1 MRFTLAFAVHLKNSH
16 NYFIKALQF
25 MEFFSE
31 EIRIT
36 IQIILIDLVLSA
48 DNAVIIGMA
57 ASQFDP
63 AIRKKVL
70 IIGTGFAVVF
80 RIIFSAMTA
89 YLMQFQGIRTVGG
102 ILLLWVAYKLYADI
116 LKKKEEAKDL
126 SKYQVKETE
135 KSNFRKALT
144 TIIVADITLS
154 LDNVIAVAG
163 AAKTNY
169 SLLVFGLA
177 LAIIL
182 MVTLANAISVY
193 LKKHKWIGWLGV
205 LSVLWVAA
213 DLIWDDIQ
221 LLL

>member
-1 MRFTLAFAVHLKNSH
+1 MT
-16 NYFIKALQF
+16 
-25 MEFFSE
+25 EFFSE

-36 IQIILIDLVLSA
+36 LQIILIDLVLSA

-70 IIGTGFAVVF
+70 IIGTAFAVVF

-89 YLMQFQGIRTVGG
+89 YLLQFQGIRTVGG
-102 ILLLWVAYKLYADI
+102 ILLLWVSYKLYVDI
-116 LKKKEEAKDL
+116 LKKKEDTKDIN
-126 SKYQVKETE
+126 KYQIKESE
-135 KSNFRKALT
+135 KSNFRKAVIT
-144 TIIVADITLS
+144 VIVADITLS

-163 AAKTNY
+163 AAGTNY
-169 SLLVFGLA
+169 KLLIFGLA

-193 LKKHKWIGWLGV
+193 IKKYKWIGWLGL
-205 LSVLWVAA
+205 LSILWVAG
-213 DLIWDDIQ
+213 DLIWDDIK

>member
-1 MRFTLAFAVHLKNSH
+1 LT
-16 NYFIKALQF
+16 
-25 MEFFSE
+25 EFFSE

-36 IQIILIDLVLSA
+36 LQIILIDLVLSA

-70 IIGTGFAVVF
+70 IIGTAFAVVF

-89 YLMQFQGIRTVGG
+89 YLLQFQGIRTVGG
-102 ILLLWVAYKLYADI
+102 ILLLWVSYKLYVDI
-116 LKKKEEAKDL
+116 LKKKEDTKDIN
-126 SKYQVKETE
+126 KYQVKESE
-135 KSNFRKALT
+135 KSNFRKAVIT
-144 TIIVADITLS
+144 VIVADITLS

-163 AAKTNY
+163 AAGTNY
-169 SLLVFGLA
+169 KLLIFGLA

-193 LKKHKWIGWLGV
+193 IKKYKWIGWLGL
-205 LSVLWVAA
+205 LSILWVAG
-213 DLIWDDIQ
+213 DLIWDDIK

>member
-1 MRFTLAFAVHLKNSH
+1 MD
-16 NYFIKALQF
+16 
-25 MEFFSE
+25 FFSE

-70 IIGTGFAVVF
+70 IIGTGAAVVF
-80 RIIFSAMTA
+80 RILFSAMTA

-102 ILLLWVAYKLYADI
+102 ILLLWVAYKLYVDI
-116 LKKKEEAKDL
+116 LKKKEETKDL
-126 SKYQVKETE
+126 SKYQIKEDE

-144 TIIVADITLS
+144 TVIVADITLS

-169 SLLVFGLA
+169 TLLIFGLA

-193 LKKHKWIGWLGV
+193 LKKHKWIGWLGF

>member
-1 MRFTLAFAVHLKNSH
+1 
-16 NYFIKALQF
+16 

-70 IIGTGFAVVF
+70 IIGTGLAVVF
-80 RIIFSAMTA
+80 RILFSAMTA
-89 YLMQFQGIRTVGG
+89 YLMQFQGIRTIGG
-102 ILLLWVAYKLYADI
+102 ILLFWVAYKLYVDI
-116 LKKKEEAKDL
+116 LKDKKDEIKDL
-126 SKYQVKETE
+126 SKYHVQETE
-135 KSNFRKALT
+135 KSNFRKALMT
-144 TIIVADITLS
+144 VIVADITLS

-163 AAKTNY
+163 AAGTNY
-169 SLLVFGLA
+169 GLLIFGLA

-182 MVTLANAISVY
+182 MVTLANAISIY
-193 LKKHKWIGWLGV
+193 LKKHKWIGWLGL
-205 LSVLWVAA
+205 LSVIWVAA
-213 DLIWDDIQ
+213 DLIWDDIK

>member
-1 MRFTLAFAVHLKNSH
+1 MD
-16 NYFIKALQF
+16 
-25 MEFFSE
+25 FFSE

-70 IIGTGFAVVF
+70 IIGTGFAVLF

-102 ILLLWVAYKLYADI
+102 VLLLWVSYKLYVDI
-116 LKKKEEAKDL
+116 LKKKEETKDL
-126 SKYQVKETE
+126 SKYQVAESE
-135 KSNFRKALT
+135 KSNFRKAVMT
-144 TIIVADITLS
+144 VIVADITLS

-163 AAKTNY
+163 AAGTNY
-169 SLLVFGLA
+169 GLLVFGLA
-177 LAIIL
+177 LAIVL

-193 LKKHKWIGWLGV
+193 IKKYKWIGWLGL
-205 LSVLWVAA
+205 LSILWVAA
-213 DLIWDDIQ
+213 DLIWDDIK

>member
-1 MRFTLAFAVHLKNSH
+1 LT
-16 NYFIKALQF
+16 
-25 MEFFSE
+25 EFFSE

-70 IIGTGFAVVF
+70 IIGTAFAVVF
-80 RIIFSAMTA
+80 RILFSAMTA
-89 YLMQFQGIRTVGG
+89 YLMQFQGIRTIGG
-102 ILLLWVAYKLYADI
+102 LLLFWVAYKLYVDI
-116 LKKKEEAKDL
+116 LKKKEETKDI
-126 SKYQVKETE
+126 SKYQVAESE
-135 KSNFRKALT
+135 RSNFRKAVMT
-144 TIIVADITLS
+144 VIVADITLS

-163 AAKTNY
+163 AAGTNY
-169 SLLVFGLA
+169 GLLVFGLA

-182 MVTLANAISVY
+182 MVTLANAISIY
-193 LKKHKWIGWLGV
+193 IKKYKWIGWLGL
-205 LSVLWVAA
+205 LSILWVAG
-213 DLIWDDIQ
+213 DLIWDDVK

>member
-1 MRFTLAFAVHLKNSH
+1 
-16 NYFIKALQF
+16 

-80 RIIFSAMTA
+80 RILFSAMTA

-102 ILLLWVAYKLYADI
+102 ILLLWVSYKLYVDI
-116 LKKKEEAKDL
+116 LKKKEETKDI
-126 SKYQVKETE
+126 SKYQVKESE
-135 KSNFRKALT
+135 RSNFRKAVMT
-144 TIIVADITLS
+144 
-154 LDNVIAVAG
+154 VI
-163 AAKTNY
+163 
-169 SLLVFGLA
+169 
-177 LAIIL
+177 IIL
-182 MVTLANAISVY
+182 MVTLANAISIY
-193 LKKHKWIGWLGV
+193 IKKYKWIGWLGL
-205 LSVLWVAA
+205 LSILWVAA
-213 DLIWDDIQ
+213 DLIWDDIK

>member
-1 MRFTLAFAVHLKNSH
+1 LT
-16 NYFIKALQF
+16 
-25 MEFFSE
+25 EFFSE

-80 RIIFSAMTA
+80 RILFSAMTA
-89 YLMQFQGIRTVGG
+89 YLMQFQGIRTIGG
-102 ILLLWVAYKLYADI
+102 ILLFWVAYKLYVDI
-116 LKKKEEAKDL
+116 LKKKEETKDL
-126 SKYQVKETE
+126 SKYQVDVSER
-135 KSNFRKALT
+135 SNFRKAVMT
-144 TIIVADITLS
+144 VIIADITLS

-163 AAKTNY
+163 AAGTNY
-169 SLLVFGLA
+169 GLLVFGLA

-182 MVTLANAISVY
+182 MVTLANAISIY
-193 LKKHKWIGWLGV
+193 LKKHKWIGWLGL
-205 LSVLWVAA
+205 LSVLWVAG
-213 DLIWDDIQ
+213 DLIWDDIK

>member
-1 MRFTLAFAVHLKNSH
+1 
-16 NYFIKALQF
+16 

-31 EIRIT
+31 ELRIT

-57 ASQFDP
+57 ASQFDS
-63 AIRKKVL
+63 ATRKKVL
-70 IIGTGFAVVF
+70 IIGTGLAVVF
-80 RIIFSAMTA
+80 RVLFSAMTA
-89 YLMQFQGIRTVGG
+89 YLMQFQGIRTIGG
-102 ILLLWVAYKLYADI
+102 ILLFWVAYKLYVDI
-116 LKKKEEAKDL
+116 LKNKDEETKDL
-126 SKYQVKETE
+126 NKYQVKETE
-135 KSNFRKALT
+135 KSNFRKALMT
-144 TIIVADITLS
+144 VIVTDITLS

-169 SLLVFGLA
+169 TLLVFGLA

-193 LKKHKWIGWLGV
+193 LKEHKWVGWLGL

-221 LLL
+221 SLL

>member
-1 MRFTLAFAVHLKNSH
+1 
-16 NYFIKALQF
+16 

-70 IIGTGFAVVF
+70 IIGTGLAVVF
-80 RIIFSAMTA
+80 RILFSAMTA
-89 YLMQFQGIRTVGG
+89 YLMQFQGIRTIGG
-102 ILLLWVAYKLYADI
+102 ILLLWVSYKLYVDI
-116 LKKKEEAKDL
+116 LKKKEETKDI
-126 SKYQVKETE
+126 SKYQVKESE
-135 KSNFRKALT
+135 KSNFRKAVMT
-144 TIIVADITLS
+144 VIIADITLS

-163 AAKTNY
+163 AAGTNY
-169 SLLVFGLA
+169 LLLVFGLA
-177 LAIIL
+177 LAIVL

-193 LKKHKWIGWLGV
+193 IKKYKWIGWLGL
-205 LSVLWVAA
+205 LSILWVAA
-213 DLIWDDIQ
+213 DLIWDDIK
-221 LLL
+221 LLI

>member
-1 MRFTLAFAVHLKNSH
+1 MD
-16 NYFIKALQF
+16 
-25 MEFFSE
+25 FFSE

-89 YLMQFQGIRTVGG
+89 YLMQFQGIRTIGG
-102 ILLLWVAYKLYADI
+102 ILLLWVSYKLYVDI
-116 LKKKEEAKDL
+116 LKKKEEVKDI
-126 SKYQVKETE
+126 SKYQVAESE
-135 KSNFRKALT
+135 KSNFRKAVMT
-144 TIIVADITLS
+144 VIVADITLS

-163 AAKTNY
+163 AAGTNY
-169 SLLVFGLA
+169 GLLVFGLA
-177 LAIIL
+177 LAIVL

-193 LKKHKWIGWLGV
+193 IKKYRWIGWLGL
-205 LSVLWVAA
+205 LSILWVAA
-213 DLIWDDIQ
+213 DLIWDDIK

>member
-1 MRFTLAFAVHLKNSH
+1 
-16 NYFIKALQF
+16 

-89 YLMQFQGIRTVGG
+89 YLMQFQGIRTIGG
-102 ILLLWVAYKLYADI
+102 ILLLWVSYKLYVDI
-116 LKKKEEAKDL
+116 LKKKEETKDV
-126 SKYQVKETE
+126 SKYQVKESE
-135 KSNFRKALT
+135 RSNFRKAVMT
-144 TIIVADITLS
+144 VIIADITLS

-163 AAKTNY
+163 AAGTNY
-169 SLLVFGLA
+169 LLLVFGLA
-177 LAIIL
+177 LAIVL

-193 LKKHKWIGWLGV
+193 IKKYKWIGWLGL
-205 LSVLWVAA
+205 LSILWVAA
-213 DLIWDDIQ
+213 DLIWDDIK

>member
-1 MRFTLAFAVHLKNSH
+1 MD
-16 NYFIKALQF
+16 
-25 MEFFSE
+25 FFSE

-70 IIGTGFAVVF
+70 IIGTGFAVLF

-89 YLMQFQGIRTVGG
+89 YLMQFQGIRTIGG
-102 ILLLWVAYKLYADI
+102 ILLLWVSYKLYVDI
-116 LKKKEEAKDL
+116 LKKKDETKDI
-126 SKYQVKETE
+126 SKYQVAESE
-135 KSNFRKALT
+135 KSNFRKAVMT
-144 TIIVADITLS
+144 VIIADITLS

-163 AAKTNY
+163 AAGTNY
-169 SLLVFGLA
+169 GLLVFGLA
-177 LAIIL
+177 LAIVL

-193 LKKHKWIGWLGV
+193 IKKYKWIGWLGL
-205 LSVLWVAA
+205 LSILWVAA
-213 DLIWDDIQ
+213 DLIWDDIK

>member
-1 MRFTLAFAVHLKNSH
+1 
-16 NYFIKALQF
+16 

-70 IIGTGFAVVF
+70 IIGTGLAVVF
-80 RIIFSAMTA
+80 RILFSAMTA

-102 ILLLWVAYKLYADI
+102 ILLFWVAYKLYVDI
-116 LKKKEEAKDL
+116 LKDKKDETKDL
-126 SKYQVKETE
+126 SKYQVQEAE
-135 KSNFRKALT
+135 KSNFRKALMT
-144 TIIVADITLS
+144 VIVADVTLS

-163 AAKTNY
+163 AAGTNY
-169 SLLVFGLA
+169 ALLVFGLA

-182 MVTLANAISVY
+182 MVTLANAISIY
-193 LKKHKWIGWLGV
+193 IKKYKWIGWLGL
-205 LSVLWVAA
+205 LSILWVAA
-213 DLIWDDIQ
+213 DLIWDDIK

>member
-1 MRFTLAFAVHLKNSH
+1 MD
-16 NYFIKALQF
+16 
-25 MEFFSE
+25 FFSE

-70 IIGTGFAVVF
+70 IIGTGFAVIF

-89 YLMQFQGIRTVGG
+89 YLMQFQGIRTIGG
-102 ILLLWVAYKLYADI
+102 ILLLWVSYKLYVDI
-116 LKKKEEAKDL
+116 LKKKEETKDI
-126 SKYQVKETE
+126 SKYQIKESE
-135 KSNFRKALT
+135 KSNFRKAVMT
-144 TIIVADITLS
+144 VIVADITLS

-163 AAKTNY
+163 AAGTNY
-169 SLLVFGLA
+169 GLLVFGLA
-177 LAIIL
+177 LAIVL

-193 LKKHKWIGWLGV
+193 IKKYRWIGWLGL
-205 LSVLWVAA
+205 LSILWVAA
-213 DLIWDDIQ
+213 DLIWDDIK

>member
-1 MRFTLAFAVHLKNSH
+1 
-16 NYFIKALQF
+16 

-89 YLMQFQGIRTVGG
+89 YLMQFQGIRTIGG
-102 ILLLWVAYKLYADI
+102 ILLLWVSYKLYVDI
-116 LKKKEEAKDL
+116 LKKKEETKDI
-126 SKYQVKETE
+126 SKYQVKESE
-135 KSNFRKALT
+135 RSNFRKAVMT
-144 TIIVADITLS
+144 VIIADITLS

-163 AAKTNY
+163 AAGTNY
-169 SLLVFGLA
+169 LLLVFGLA
-177 LAIIL
+177 LAIVL

-193 LKKHKWIGWLGV
+193 IKKYKWIGWLGL
-205 LSVLWVAA
+205 LSILWVAA
-213 DLIWDDIQ
+213 DLIWDDIK

>member
-1 MRFTLAFAVHLKNSH
+1 
-16 NYFIKALQF
+16 

-36 IQIILIDLVLSA
+36 TQIILIDLVLSA

-80 RIIFSAMTA
+80 RILFSAMTA
-89 YLMQFQGIRTVGG
+89 YLMQFQGIRTIGG
-102 ILLLWVAYKLYADI
+102 ILLLWVSYKLYVDI
-116 LKKKEEAKDL
+116 LKKKEETKDI
-126 SKYQVKETE
+126 SKYQVAESE
-135 KSNFRKALT
+135 RSNFRKAVMT
-144 TIIVADITLS
+144 VIIADITLS

-163 AAKTNY
+163 AAGTHY
-169 SLLVFGLA
+169 FLLIFGLA

-182 MVTLANAISVY
+182 MVTLANAISIY
-193 LKKHKWIGWLGV
+193 IKKYKWIGWLGL
-205 LSVLWVAA
+205 LSILWVAA
-213 DLIWDDIQ
+213 DLIWDDVK

>member
-1 MRFTLAFAVHLKNSH
+1 MD
-16 NYFIKALQF
+16 
-25 MEFFSE
+25 FFSE

-70 IIGTGFAVVF
+70 IIGTAFAVVF

-89 YLMQFQGIRTVGG
+89 YLMQFQGIRTIGG
-102 ILLLWVAYKLYADI
+102 LLLFWVAYKLYVDI
-116 LKKKEEAKDL
+116 LKKKEETKDL
-126 SKYQVKETE
+126 SKYQVDVSER
-135 KSNFRKALT
+135 SNFRKAVT
-144 TIIVADITLS
+144 TVIIADITLS

-163 AAKTNY
+163 AAGTNY
-169 SLLVFGLA
+169 GLLVFGLA

-182 MVTLANAISVY
+182 MVTLANAISIY
-193 LKKHKWIGWLGV
+193 LKKHKWIGWLGL
-205 LSVLWVAA
+205 LSVLWVAG
-213 DLIWDDIQ
+213 DLIWDDIK
-221 LLL
+221 LLF

>member
-1 MRFTLAFAVHLKNSH
+1 M
-16 NYFIKALQF
+16 I
-25 MEFFSE
+25 EFFSE

-70 IIGTGFAVVF
+70 IIGTAFAVVF

-89 YLMQFQGIRTVGG
+89 YLMQFQGIRTIGG
-102 ILLLWVAYKLYADI
+102 ILLFWVAYKLYVDI
-116 LKKKEEAKDL
+116 LKKKEETKDL
-126 SKYQVKETE
+126 SKYQVDVSER
-135 KSNFRKALT
+135 SNFRKAVMT
-144 TIIVADITLS
+144 VIIADITLS

-163 AAKTNY
+163 AAGTNY
-169 SLLVFGLA
+169 GLLVFGLA

-182 MVTLANAISVY
+182 MVTLANAISIY
-193 LKKHKWIGWLGV
+193 LKKHKWIGWLGL
-205 LSVLWVAA
+205 LSVLWVAG
-213 DLIWDDIQ
+213 DLIWDDIK

>member
-1 MRFTLAFAVHLKNSH
+1 
-16 NYFIKALQF
+16 

-80 RIIFSAMTA
+80 RILFSAMTA

-102 ILLLWVAYKLYADI
+102 ILLLWVSYKLYVDI
-116 LKKKEEAKDL
+116 LKKKEETKDI
-126 SKYQVKETE
+126 SKYQVKESE
-135 KSNFRKALT
+135 RSNFRKAVMT
-144 TIIVADITLS
+144 VIVADVTLS

-163 AAKTNY
+163 AAGTNY
-169 SLLVFGLA
+169 ALLVFGLA

-193 LKKHKWIGWLGV
+193 IKKYKWIGWLGL
-205 LSVLWVAA
+205 LSILWVAA
-213 DLIWDDIQ
+213 DLIWDDIN

>member
-1 MRFTLAFAVHLKNSH
+1 MD
-16 NYFIKALQF
+16 
-25 MEFFSE
+25 FFSE

-36 IQIILIDLVLSA
+36 IEIILIDLVLSA

-70 IIGTGFAVVF
+70 IIGTGFAVLF

-89 YLMQFQGIRTVGG
+89 YLMQFQGIRTIGG
-102 ILLLWVAYKLYADI
+102 ILLLWVSYKLYVDI
-116 LKKKEEAKDL
+116 LKKKEETKDI
-126 SKYQVKETE
+126 SKYQVAESE
-135 KSNFRKALT
+135 KSNFRKAVMT
-144 TIIVADITLS
+144 VIVADITLS

-163 AAKTNY
+163 AAGTNY
-169 SLLVFGLA
+169 GLLVFGLA
-177 LAIIL
+177 LAIVL

-193 LKKHKWIGWLGV
+193 IKKYKWIGWLGL
-205 LSVLWVAA
+205 LSILWVAA
-213 DLIWDDIQ
+213 DLIWDDIK

>member
-1 MRFTLAFAVHLKNSH
+1 
-16 NYFIKALQF
+16 

-70 IIGTGFAVVF
+70 IIGTGLAVVF
-80 RIIFSAMTA
+80 RILFSAMTA
-89 YLMQFQGIRTVGG
+89 YLMQFQGIRTIGG
-102 ILLLWVAYKLYADI
+102 ILLFWVAYKLYVDI
-116 LKKKEEAKDL
+116 LKDKKDEIKDL
-126 SKYQVKETE
+126 SKYHVQETE
-135 KSNFRKALT
+135 KSNFRKALMT
-144 TIIVADITLS
+144 VIVADITLS

-169 SLLVFGLA
+169 TLLVFGLA

-193 LKKHKWIGWLGV
+193 LKEHKWVGWLGL
-205 LSVLWVAA
+205 LSVIWVAA

>member
-1 MRFTLAFAVHLKNSH
+1 MT
-16 NYFIKALQF
+16 
-25 MEFFSE
+25 EFFSE

-70 IIGTGFAVVF
+70 IIGTAFAVVF

-102 ILLLWVAYKLYADI
+102 LLLFWVAYKLYVDI
-116 LKKKEEAKDL
+116 LKKKEETKDL
-126 SKYQVKETE
+126 SKYQVDVSER
-135 KSNFRKALT
+135 SNFRKAVT
-144 TIIVADITLS
+144 TVIVADITLS

-163 AAKTNY
+163 AAGTNY
-169 SLLVFGLA
+169 GLLVFGLA

-182 MVTLANAISVY
+182 MVTLANAISIY
-193 LKKHKWIGWLGV
+193 LKKHKWIGWLGL
-205 LSVLWVAA
+205 LSVLWVAG
-213 DLIWDDIQ
+213 DLIWDDIK

>member
-1 MRFTLAFAVHLKNSH
+1 MD
-16 NYFIKALQF
+16 
-25 MEFFSE
+25 FFSE

-70 IIGTGFAVVF
+70 IIGTAFAVIF

-89 YLMQFQGIRTVGG
+89 YLMQFQGIRTIGG
-102 ILLLWVAYKLYADI
+102 ILLFWVAYKLYVDI
-116 LKKKEEAKDL
+116 LKKKEETKDI
-126 SKYQVKETE
+126 SKYQVAESE
-135 KSNFRKALT
+135 RSNFRKAVMT
-144 TIIVADITLS
+144 VIVADITLS

-163 AAKTNY
+163 AAGTNY
-169 SLLVFGLA
+169 GLLVFGLA

-182 MVTLANAISVY
+182 MVTLANAISIY
-193 LKKHKWIGWLGV
+193 IKKYKWIGWLGL
-205 LSVLWVAA
+205 LSILWVAG
-213 DLIWDDIQ
+213 DLIWDDIK

>member
-1 MRFTLAFAVHLKNSH
+1 MD
-16 NYFIKALQF
+16 
-25 MEFFSE
+25 FFSE

-70 IIGTGFAVVF
+70 IIGTGFAVLF

-89 YLMQFQGIRTVGG
+89 YLMQFQGIRTIGG
-102 ILLLWVAYKLYADI
+102 ILLLWVSYKLYVDI
-116 LKKKEEAKDL
+116 LKKKEETKDV
-126 SKYQVKETE
+126 SKYQVKESE
-135 KSNFRKALT
+135 KSNFRKAVMT
-144 TIIVADITLS
+144 VIVADITLS

-163 AAKTNY
+163 AAGTNY
-169 SLLVFGLA
+169 GLLVFGLA
-177 LAIIL
+177 LAIVL

-193 LKKHKWIGWLGV
+193 IKKYRWIGWLGL
-205 LSVLWVAA
+205 LSILWVAA
-213 DLIWDDIQ
+213 DLIWDDIK

>member
-1 MRFTLAFAVHLKNSH
+1 MD
-16 NYFIKALQF
+16 
-25 MEFFSE
+25 FFSE

-70 IIGTGFAVVF
+70 IIGTGFAVLF

-89 YLMQFQGIRTVGG
+89 YLMQFQGIRTIGG
-102 ILLLWVAYKLYADI
+102 ILLLWVSYKLYVDI
-116 LKKKEEAKDL
+116 LKKKEETKDI
-126 SKYQVKETE
+126 SKYQIKESE
-135 KSNFRKALT
+135 KSNFRKAVMT
-144 TIIVADITLS
+144 VIVADITLS

-163 AAKTNY
+163 AAGTNY
-169 SLLVFGLA
+169 GLLVFGLA

-182 MVTLANAISVY
+182 MVTLANAISIY
-193 LKKHKWIGWLGV
+193 IKKYKWIGWLGL
-205 LSVLWVAA
+205 LSILWVAA
-213 DLIWDDIQ
+213 DLIWDDIK

>member
-1 MRFTLAFAVHLKNSH
+1 MD
-16 NYFIKALQF
+16 
-25 MEFFSE
+25 FFSE

-89 YLMQFQGIRTVGG
+89 YLMQFQGIRTIGG
-102 ILLLWVAYKLYADI
+102 ILLLWVSYKLYVDI
-116 LKKKEEAKDL
+116 LKKKDETKDL
-126 SKYQVKETE
+126 SKYQVKESE
-135 KSNFRKALT
+135 KSNFRKAVMT
-144 TIIVADITLS
+144 VIVADITLS

-163 AAKTNY
+163 AAGTNY
-169 SLLVFGLA
+169 GLLVFGLA
-177 LAIIL
+177 LAIVL

-193 LKKHKWIGWLGV
+193 IKKYRWIGWLGL
-205 LSVLWVAA
+205 LSILWVAA
-213 DLIWDDIQ
+213 DLIWDDIK

>member
-1 MRFTLAFAVHLKNSH
+1 MD
-16 NYFIKALQF
+16 
-25 MEFFSE
+25 FFSE

-70 IIGTGFAVVF
+70 IIGTGFAVLF

-89 YLMQFQGIRTVGG
+89 YLMQFQGIRTIGG
-102 ILLLWVAYKLYADI
+102 ILLLWVSYKLYVDI
-116 LKKKEEAKDL
+116 LKKKEETKDV
-126 SKYQVKETE
+126 SKYQVAESE
-135 KSNFRKALT
+135 KSNFRKAVMT
-144 TIIVADITLS
+144 VIVADITLS

-163 AAKTNY
+163 AAGTNY
-169 SLLVFGLA
+169 GLLVFGLA
-177 LAIIL
+177 LAIVL

-193 LKKHKWIGWLGV
+193 IKKYKWIGWLGL
-205 LSVLWVAA
+205 LSILWVAA
-213 DLIWDDIQ
+213 DLIWDDIK
-221 LLL
+221 LLLYNH

>member
-1 MRFTLAFAVHLKNSH
+1 LT
-16 NYFIKALQF
+16 
-25 MEFFSE
+25 EFFSE

-70 IIGTGFAVVF
+70 IIGTAFAVVF
-80 RIIFSAMTA
+80 RIMFSAMTA
-89 YLMQFQGIRTVGG
+89 YLMQFQGIRTIGG
-102 ILLLWVAYKLYADI
+102 ILLFWVAYKLYVDI

-126 SKYQVKETE
+126 SKYQVDVSER
-135 KSNFRKALT
+135 SNFRKAVMT
-144 TIIVADITLS
+144 VIIADITLS

-163 AAKTNY
+163 AAGTNY
-169 SLLVFGLA
+169 GLLVFGLA

-182 MVTLANAISVY
+182 MVTLANAISIY
-193 LKKHKWIGWLGV
+193 LKKHKWIGWLGL
-205 LSVLWVAA
+205 LSVLWVAG
-213 DLIWDDIQ
+213 DLIWDDIK
-221 LLL
+221 LLF

>member
-1 MRFTLAFAVHLKNSH
+1 
-16 NYFIKALQF
+16 

-102 ILLLWVAYKLYADI
+102 ILLLWVAYKLYVDI
-116 LKKKEEAKDL
+116 LKKKEETKDL
-126 SKYQVKETE
+126 SKYQIKEDE

-144 TIIVADITLS
+144 TVIVADITLS

-163 AAKTNY
+163 AAGTNY
-169 SLLVFGLA
+169 GLLVFGLA
-177 LAIIL
+177 LAIVL

-193 LKKHKWIGWLGV
+193 IKKYRWIGWLGL
-205 LSVLWVAA
+205 LSILWVAA
-213 DLIWDDIQ
+213 DLIWDDIK

>member
-1 MRFTLAFAVHLKNSH
+1 
-16 NYFIKALQF
+16 

-31 EIRIT
+31 EIWIT

-80 RIIFSAMTA
+80 RILFSAMTA
-89 YLMQFQGIRTVGG
+89 YLMQFQGIRTIGG
-102 ILLLWVAYKLYADI
+102 ILLLWVSYKLYVDI
-116 LKKKEEAKDL
+116 LKKKEETKDI
-126 SKYQVKETE
+126 SKYQVAESE
-135 KSNFRKALT
+135 RSNFRKAVMT
-144 TIIVADITLS
+144 VIIADITLS

-163 AAKTNY
+163 AAGTHY
-169 SLLVFGLA
+169 FLLIFGLA

-182 MVTLANAISVY
+182 MVTLANAISIY
-193 LKKHKWIGWLGV
+193 IKKYKWIGWLGL
-205 LSVLWVAA
+205 LSILWVAG
-213 DLIWDDIQ
+213 DLIWDDVK

>member
-1 MRFTLAFAVHLKNSH
+1 
-16 NYFIKALQF
+16 
-25 MEFFSE
+25 
-31 EIRIT
+31 
-36 IQIILIDLVLSA
+36 
-48 DNAVIIGMA
+48 MA

-70 IIGTGFAVVF
+70 IIGTGLAVVF
-80 RIIFSAMTA
+80 RILFSAMTA

-102 ILLLWVAYKLYADI
+102 ILLFWVAYKLYVDI
-116 LKKKEEAKDL
+116 LKDKKDETKDL
-126 SKYQVKETE
+126 SKYQVQEAE
-135 KSNFRKALT
+135 KSNFRKALMT
-144 TIIVADITLS
+144 VIVADITLS

-169 SLLVFGLA
+169 TLLVFGLA

-193 LKKHKWIGWLGV
+193 LKKHKWIGWLGF

>member
-1 MRFTLAFAVHLKNSH
+1 MT
-16 NYFIKALQF
+16 
-25 MEFFSE
+25 EFFSE

-70 IIGTGFAVVF
+70 IIGTAFAVVF

-89 YLMQFQGIRTVGG
+89 YLMQFQGIRTIGG
-102 ILLLWVAYKLYADI
+102 ILLLWVSYKLYVDI
-116 LKKKEEAKDL
+116 LKKKEETKDI
-126 SKYQVKETE
+126 SKYQVAESE
-135 KSNFRKALT
+135 KSNFRKAVT
-144 TIIVADITLS
+144 TVIIADITLS

-163 AAKTNY
+163 AAGTNY
-169 SLLVFGLA
+169 GLLVFGLA

-193 LKKHKWIGWLGV
+193 IKKYRWIGWLGL
-205 LSVLWVAA
+205 LSILWVAG
-213 DLIWDDIQ
+213 DLIWDDIK

>member
-1 MRFTLAFAVHLKNSH
+1 LT
-16 NYFIKALQF
+16 
-25 MEFFSE
+25 EFFSE

-36 IQIILIDLVLSA
+36 LQIILIDLVLSA

-70 IIGTGFAVVF
+70 IIGTAFAVVF
-80 RIIFSAMTA
+80 RIIFSATTA
-89 YLMQFQGIRTVGG
+89 YLLQFQGIRTVGG
-102 ILLLWVAYKLYADI
+102 ILLLWVSYKLYVDI
-116 LKKKEEAKDL
+116 LKKKEDTKDIN
-126 SKYQVKETE
+126 KYQIKESE
-135 KSNFRKALT
+135 KSNFRKAVIT
-144 TIIVADITLS
+144 VIVADITLS

-163 AAKTNY
+163 AAGTNY
-169 SLLVFGLA
+169 KLLIFGLA

-193 LKKHKWIGWLGV
+193 IKKYKWIGWLGL
-205 LSVLWVAA
+205 LSILWVAG
-213 DLIWDDIQ
+213 DLIWDDIK